1 MKTSPQT
8 TRNGAAAPAWLWL
21 PSGQGESPGAD
32 PVVWEVDE
40 SPSSVSQA
48 SVTPECVYD
57 QSIKVMAM
65 LPTLSPQSA
74 LAAEYPLSTPFAVF
88 AALSPPE
95 ADSPLKRHAILQ
107 HDSPSWTTMMTLNP
121 LDGGPLS

>member
-1 MKTSPQT
+1 M
-8 TRNGAAAPAWLWL
+8 
-21 PSGQGESPGAD
+21 
-32 PVVWEVDE
+32 
-40 SPSSVSQA
+40 SQA
-48 SVTPECVYD
+48 SVTPECMYD
-57 QSIKVMAM
+57 QSVKVVAV
-65 LPTLSPQSA
+65 LPALSPQYALPTEYLLSA
-74 LAAEYPLSTPFAVF
+74 PLAMS